1 MALGGDPPPPGRNMT
16 ENTEEVEECHSR
28 TGIVTRTGIRT
39 NMDMA

>member
-1 MALGGDPPPPGRNMT
+1 MALGGDPPQPGRNMT

-28 TGIVTRTGIRT
+28 TGIVPRTGIRT